1 MHKGKTSSTKPFSMG
16 GQPQSNKYS
25 GQLLLNHQKAMPMP
39 FPNNY
44 SQVQPPQNLF
54 DNMYDYQEPANNG
67 KLMKD
72 VANTPKKSQI
82 QNNFMNK
89 AAPNVYNPSLYQNA
103 NPSYNNY
110 QQNAQ
115 RGQNGKENIVNSE
128 YLTNNAGQANQNG
141 NMLFNQNAQNYNT
154 QQVSDSIKD
163 INSIKIRN
171 EEDLLALNQRHQQLI
186 NVILGEEEEII
197 SIHRQHIDDI
207 VDCVKQV
214 TTLITLF
221 SNFFIGNGIIERR

>member
-1 MHKGKTSSTKPFSMG
+1 MG
-16 GQPQSNKYS
+16 AQPQTNKYAN
-25 GQLLLNHQKAMPMP
+25 QLLLNPQSKVPMP

-54 DNMYDYQEPANNG
+54 DNTYDYQEQPAHPQQG

-89 AAPNVYNPSLYQNA
+89 AAPNVYNPSLYQNN
-103 NPSYNNY
+103 NPSYNNFL
-110 QQNAQ
+110 QQPRN
-115 RGQNGKENIVNSE
+115 KENIVNSD
-128 YLTNNAGQANQNG
+128 YMSNLGQANQNG
-141 NMLFNQNAQNYNT
+141 NMLFNQNQYNSNIP
-154 QQVSDSIKD
+154 QDNVKD
-163 INSIKIRN
+163 IASIKIRN

-186 NVILGEEEEII
+186 NVILGEEEEVI

-214 TTLITLF
+214 KKI
-221 SNFFIGNGIIERR
+221 FFIIVY